1 MRIALLAHPRYP
13 IRPPFM
19 GGMEAHA
26 WNLAKGLTE
35 RGHDVTVFASGD
47 SDPTLQ
53 VHPVLPIHYEDGWPA
68 GDWHGTDELNAFTD
82 RLWADAIPAI
92 RSGGFDVAHNNTVHR
107 FPPRLSCH
115 ARVPM
120 VTSLHV
126 PPFEVLRRAVHDS
139 EAPWHIVTVTSAQQ
153 RARWW
158 QDAPPTARVVPNGID
173 PSLWPFAPEGDGS
186 AVWAGR
192 IHPNKGTGFAAR
204 AARAAGFPL
213 RIYGTIED
221 PSYYEAEVEPHLGGD
236 VVYGG
241 HLGGH
246 ELAAAL
252 GRASVLL
259 FTPMWDEPFGL
270 AAIEGM
276 ACGLPVA
283 AFRNGAV
290 EEVVG
295 PCGRY
300 AEPGDVGG
308 LASAM
313 RGALEMDRHASRARV
328 EACFSLR
335 RMIASYEALYA
346 EAAGARDADWPEA
359 EYTPRELAAV

>member
-1 MRIALLAHPRYP
+1 MRIALLAHPRHP

-26 WNLAKGLTE
+26 WNLAKGLE
-35 RGHDVTVFASGD
+35 ARGHEVTLFASGD
-47 SDPTLQ
+47 SDASIR
-53 VHPVLPIHYEDGWPA
+53 VHPVIPFHYEREWPA
-68 GDWHGTDELNAFTD
+68 GDWHGTEALNAFTD
-82 RLWADAIPAI
+82 GIWAGAIPAI
-92 RSGGFDVAHNNTVHR
+92 RSGGFDVVHNNTVHR
-107 FPPRLSCH
+107 FPPRLSCR

-153 RARWW
+153 KDRWW
-158 QDAPPTARVVPNGID
+158 EEAPPSARVVPNGID
-173 PSLWPFAPEGDGS
+173 PALWPFSHKGDGS
-186 AVWAGR
+186 AVWVGR
-192 IHPNKGTGFAAR
+192 IHPNKGTGLAAR
-204 AARAAGFPL
+204 AARRAGVPL
-213 RIYGTIED
+213 TIYGTMED
-221 PSYYEAEVEPHLGGD
+221 PGYYAAEVVPHLGDG
-236 VVYGG
+236 VAYGG
-241 HLGGH
+241 HLSGR

-300 AEPGDVGG
+300 AEPGDVEG
-308 LASAM
+308 LASALHA
-313 RGALEMDRHASRARV
+313 ALDLDRRASRARV
-328 EACFSLR
+328 EARFTLDG
-335 RMIASYEALYA
+335 MIAAYETLYA
-346 EAAGARDADWPEA
+346 EVACARDADWPEVT
-359 EYTPRELAAV
+359 YTPRELAAV